1 MTTKGA
7 ATAIL
12 VGSALVGIAVLGG
25 TWWYTSVPS
34 HPAHVADQADTRSIL
49 PPAPPVE
56 TPVEHVI
63 KLNFFDALTFAM
75 QYMDDTEGKVSD
87 GAIILAAWAS
97 RNMKWT
103 DVAVTKDETSFA
115 LVRKDSEDARGK
127 RLCTSGQIIQI
138 EVYKFESGDRPVSVG
153 LLMSGAGNLYN
164 FVAAGSSGTLVEQSW
179 ARFCG
184 VVTGKYDYANSAGG
198 TGHAVSIV
206 GMFDL
211 PENRSKPMKPL
222 SLSSSESPAPTPTAA
237 PPTDPAQ
244 AIIDNMIKAQA
255 VKVPPAPAS
264 GTAQSPP
271 PAVPDKS
278 ECGCKGDLVCL
289 MNCPTR

>member
-7 ATAIL
+7 AIAIL
-12 VGSALVGIAVLGG
+12 VGSALAGIAILIGA
-25 TWWYTSVPS
+25 WWYTSVPS
-34 HPAHVADQADTRSIL
+34 RPAHAAEADTRAIL

-56 TPVEHVI
+56 TPVEHVV
-63 KLNFFDALTFAM
+63 KLSFFDALTFAM

-103 DVAVTKDETSFA
+103 DVAVTRDETSFA
-115 LVRKDSEDARGK
+115 LVRKDSDDARGK

-138 EVYKFESGDRPVSVG
+138 EVHKFESGDRPVSVG

-164 FVAAGSSGTLVEQSW
+164 FIAAGSSGTLVEQSW

-211 PENRSKPMKPL
+211 PENRPKPVKPL
-222 SLSSSESPAPTPTAA
+222 SPSYNESPTPTPTAT
-237 PPTDPAQ
+237 PPTDTAQ

-255 VKVPPAPAS
+255 AKVPPAPAS
-264 GTAQSPP
+264 GATQSPP
-271 PAVPDKS
+271 PAAPDKS

-289 MNCPTR
+289 MNCSTH